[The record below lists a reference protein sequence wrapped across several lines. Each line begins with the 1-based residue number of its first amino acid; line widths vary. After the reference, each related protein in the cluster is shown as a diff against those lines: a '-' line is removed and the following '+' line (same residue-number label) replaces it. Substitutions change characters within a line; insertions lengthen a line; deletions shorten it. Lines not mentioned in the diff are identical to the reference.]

1 MSPDSA
7 VFFFGRPVQQQRA
20 NFSRE
25 IKGAADYNGPVFSR
39 QFPGQANCFRKILL
53 RKNLG
58 AVTIVTADAKVYI
71 PMDELVDKEAELKRL
86 NKELETAQKQLDQV
100 NAKLNNPGFTGKAP
114 ANVVEGA
121 RQNAQKLEDKIKMI
135 ASSIEALN
143 G

>member
-1 MSPDSA
+1 MLK
-7 VFFFGRPVQQQRA
+7 FFCCFHRHA
-20 NFSRE
+20 LE
-25 IKGAADYNGPVFSR
+25 I
-39 QFPGQANCFRKILL
+39 PGGLIIKIPKL
-53 RKNLG
+53 
-58 AVTIVTADAKVYI
+58 AQ
-71 PMDELVDKEAELKRL
+71 AELKRL

>member
-1 MSPDSA
+1 
-7 VFFFGRPVQQQRA
+7 
-20 NFSRE
+20 
-25 IKGAADYNGPVFSR
+25 
-39 QFPGQANCFRKILL
+39 
-53 RKNLG
+53 
-58 AVTIVTADAKVYI
+58 
-71 PMDELVDKEAELKRL
+71 MDELVDKEAELKRL

>member
-1 MSPDSA
+1 MNVPPS
-7 VFFFGRPVQQQRA
+7 RRA
-20 NFSRE
+20 KVYVASSFEETFR
-25 IKGAADYNGPVFSR
+25 KGAQFVARLAYASEVEVGEAFSI
-39 QFPGQANCFRKILL
+39 P
-53 RKNLG
+53 G

-86 NKELETAQKQLDQV
+86 NKELETAQKQLD
-100 NAKLNNPGFTGKAP
+100 PGFTGKAP